1 MSYTITKPDAG
12 PSPALDAV
20 NIRNN
25 FSTFAAALVIN
36 HLAMNDS
43 KQGFHSNIVLNKQAS
58 DPTIEGPEA
67 ILFAKDSTSN
77 AGTQPQLFVKIPVFL
92 PTGSDTTIA
101 VNDPMQLTYDTVNT
115 SGTVTADYTIY
126 QSFLIGKYL
135 FYFGFCTNIAAT
147 ITLSPS
153 PSSLILAIASP
164 NTVKTVS
171 NFAPYD
177 CSTQILTSSTFK
189 INSTLNGS
197 GPVNPY
203 SFCFFAIGSA

>member
-25 FSTFAAALVIN
+25 FSTFATALAVN
-36 HLAMNDS
+36 HKAMNDS
-43 KQGFHSNIVLNKQAS
+43 KQGFHSNVVLDKQTLDPIVDGA
-58 DPTIEGPEA
+58 EA
-67 ILFAKDSTSN
+67 IIYAKDSTSN
-77 AGTQPQLFVKIPVFL
+77 AGTQPQLFVRIPVFL
-92 PTGSDTTIA
+92 PIGSDTTQA
-101 VNDPMQLTYDTVNT
+101 LNDPMQLTYNSVNT
-115 SGTVTADYTIY
+115 SGTVTASYTIY

-147 ITLSPS
+147 ITLSPT

-164 NTVKTVS
+164 NTVKSVS

-197 GPVNPY
+197 GPANPY
-203 SFCFFAIGSA
+203 SFGFFAIGSA